1 MNAFFRS
8 IAVPVVG
15 MLISGLATA
24 KQPTAPKDCASSDIS
39 GSFQFLACQGYE
51 KKTHISGSPEALSLS
66 NTQLTALGL
75 SGTGGS
81 WIEKIDGLAGTHTID
96 FTTALF
102 GTVYF
107 AVHKGAAGDFDQS
120 TAWYKVEVTG
130 VPLDTITFNY
140 NGLSNAALYSVSPVS
155 EPETFSLILAGLGV
169 VGFMARRRRQQ
180 QP

>member
-8 IAVPVVG
+8 IAVLFVG
-15 MLISGLATA
+15 MLISSLATA
-24 KQPTAPKDCASSDIS
+24 KQPTPPKDCASSDIS

-51 KKTHISGSPEALSLS
+51 KKNHISGSAEALSFS

-120 TAWYKVEVTG
+120 TAWYRIEVIG
-130 VPLDTITFNY
+130 IPLDTMTFNHD
-140 NGLSNAALYSVSPVS
+140 GLSKAVLYSVSPVS

-169 VGFMARRRRQQ
+169 VGFMARRRKQRQS
-180 QP
+180 